1 MSSVH
6 ISDLTSRA
14 GSPQDSSWE
23 WCQVCGITWA
33 ALSHSVTNKTTTQQR
48 AAVSQSVSLLGNT
61 LAQLWH
67 LAKTWPMT
75 ALGMGKAAAIAA
87 EWGWSWCRAQKESG
101 CDQGASAVCTEILT
115 AHLTKAT
122 VLAKVEEQIPVRVIT
137 FPNEFPCNFNQ
148 LLLTFPPQ
156 RVIPPHKPSE
166 PAWRGMRGA
175 KISRAG
181 SALLRTGGQL
191 PTRSFG
197 DFTISPSAA
206 ALASPPSP
214 LKAENFTLWIYSQW
228 EMSCEE
234 SSGLRLTSLSLT

>member
-14 GSPQDSSWE
+14 GSPPALLLGVMPGLWHHLSCAQS
-23 WCQVCGITWA
+23 
-33 ALSHSVTNKTTTQQR
+33 LSHQQNHHPAASCCRPECVT
-48 AAVSQSVSLLGNT
+48 AWEHPG
-61 LAQLWH
+61 
-67 LAKTWPMT
+67 T
-75 ALGMGKAAAIAA
+75 ALTLSQDMANDCSGHGQSCCHSCRVRLVL
-87 EWGWSWCRAQKESG
+87 GCTWCRAQKESG
-101 CDQGASAVCTEILT
+101 CDQGASAVRTEILT

-122 VLAKVEEQIPVRVIT
+122 VLAKVEEQIPVCVIT

-214 LKAENFTLWIYSQW
+214 LKAENFTL
-228 EMSCEE
+228 
-234 SSGLRLTSLSLT
+234 